1 MTGAGVPRR
10 RGKLPKRRWAL
21 SLMSIGAVLTL
32 VSACGSPPPAPTP
45 LQAQS
50 VPIQMNPPRAMWVLD
65 GAGGEGSPTVFVAGD
80 SLLAGSAWWP
90 ENGGGVPPADLAASL
105 GSSLSKRVYV
115 EGAAGTTFRH
125 WNTPG
130 GLTWSTLE
138 NPTVNI
144 PAGNLIDTLSFL
156 KPGTTVLALGTND
169 AIAMTGPG
177 YDEAAM
183 RAEINTSVTTA
194 HLWSKCVFLVKPTD
208 HIGNALTSKAANI
221 KKVGDAM
228 DSVAGEHANT
238 FVLDWNAKY
247 HQLDGPVDPLGW
259 FLQPAPYLPDE
270 VNPHLT
276 LAGQLQYKNFITWE
290 VSSWSFA
297 AGCAS

>member
-10 RGKLPKRRWAL
+10 RGKLPKRRWAP
-21 SLMSIGAVLTL
+21 SLLSIGAVLAL
-32 VSACGSPPPAPTP
+32 VSACGSPPAATTP
-45 LQAQS
+45 LQAQL
-50 VPIQMNPPRAMWVLD
+50 VPLQMNPLRAMWVVD
-65 GAGGEGSPTVFVAGD
+65 GSGGEGSPTVFVAGD
-80 SLLAGSAWWP
+80 SLLAGM
-90 ENGGGVPPADLAASL
+90 GLGVPPADLAASL
-105 GSSLSKRVYV
+105 GSALSKRVYV

-144 PAGNLIDTLSFL
+144 PAGNLVETLTFL
-156 KPGTTVLALGTND
+156 KPGTTVIALGTND

-183 RAEINTSVTTA
+183 RAEISASVTTA

-208 HIGNALTSKAANI
+208 HIGNALNDKAANI

-247 HQLDGPVDPLGW
+247 HELDGPVDPLGW
-259 FLQPAPYLPDE
+259 FLQPASYLPDE

-276 LAGQLQYKNFITWE
+276 LEGQLQYKNFITWE
-290 VSSWSFA
+290 VSYWSFA